1 MRENDLY
8 KEVSKLAMPDFDKTK
23 LNIVSSETKK
33 FPIKSV
39 VAVAACLVAAVG
51 AVALSQNFR
60 NTPPKN
66 PTEQSAVYG
75 VVDPSLDGTF
85 PATNPALNTDPVFN
99 DKIVYNKIGAYRSA
113 DLACVCDEKPHAL
126 ASYKD
131 IIRVIPERLSEM
143 NYQELYVIPDEL
155 LGTEAVQND
164 ENYTELH
171 TCLLSFVKPD
181 SATRIEIGFSK
192 KGTPLRD
199 CFYEGGKK
207 MSSISGVDV
216 LLNGN
221 PNDKVSM
228 CIATFKIEQ
237 ENETLW
243 FDIEFSEITEE
254 EMLTVLRTVISM
266 AKSYR
271 MSAEPATEP
280 AEGVEFNLSELISQA
295 HITTEAPVP
304 SQGNTVDID
313 DEDELNRPDDVLTA
327 PTYDPSVVVP

>member
-23 LNIVSSETKK
+23 QNIVSAETKK

-66 PTEQSAVYG
+66 PTGQNAVLAH
-75 VVDPSLDGTF
+75 SIDGTF
-85 PATNPALNTDPVFN
+85 PATNPDLNTEPDYN

-113 DLACVCDEKPHAL
+113 DLACVCDEKPYAL

-131 IIRVIPERLSEM
+131 IIRVIPERLTEM
-143 NYQELYVIPDEL
+143 YYEELYVVPDEL
-155 LGTEAVQND
+155 SGTEAIQKE

-171 TCLLSFVKPD
+171 TCLLSFIKPD

-207 MSSISGVDV
+207 MSNISGVDV
-216 LLNGN
+216 LLNGD

-228 CIATFKIEQ
+228 CIATFKIEE

-254 EMLTVLRTVISM
+254 EMLSVLRTVISM
-266 AKSYR
+266 AKSNK
-271 MSAEPATEP
+271 MSTEPATEP

-295 HITTEAPVP
+295 HTTEAPVT
-304 SQGNTVDID
+304 SQGNTIDID
-313 DEDELNRPDDVLTA
+313 DEDELNRPDDVLTVPA
-327 PTYDPSVVVP
+327 YDPSEDMP

>member
-23 LNIVSSETKK
+23 QNIVSAKTKK

-39 VAVAACLVAAVG
+39 LAVAACLVAAVG

-66 PTEQSAVYG
+66 PTGQNAVYD
-75 VVDPSLDGTF
+75 VENPSSDETF
-85 PATNPALNTDPVFN
+85 LATNPAINGETDFN
-99 DKIVYNKIGAYRSA
+99 DKIVYNKIGSYGSS
-113 DLACVCDEKPHAL
+113 DLACVCDEKPYAL

-131 IIRVIPERLSEM
+131 IIKVIPERLTEM
-143 NYQELYVIPDEL
+143 YYEELYVVPDEL
-155 LGTEAVQND
+155 SSTEAIQKE

-171 TCLLSFVKPD
+171 TCLLSFIKPD

-199 CFYEGGKK
+199 CFFEGGEK
-207 MSSISGVDV
+207 MSNISGVDV
-216 LLNGN
+216 LLNGD
-221 PNDKVSM
+221 PNDKVSV
-228 CIATFKIEQ
+228 CIATFKIEK

-254 EMLTVLRTVISM
+254 EMLSVLRAVISM
-266 AKSYR
+266 AKSNK

-280 AEGVEFNLSELISQA
+280 AGGAEFDLSELISQA
-295 HITTEAPVP
+295 HTTEAPVT

-313 DEDELNRPDDVLTA
+313 DEDELNRPDDVMTA
-327 PTYDPSVVVP
+327 PAYDPSEDMP